1 MVATLPTIP
10 PPPFRDVE
18 LGPLTLHVYGL
29 LIGIGIVLALQ
40 LTERLARRDGVRA
53 EGLLPVLLPSIAMGF
68 VGARLYHVL
77 SEPLRYA
84 REPLDIL
91 KVWEGG
97 LGIWGAIAAGAVTA
111 MVLAPRHGVDRR
123 RLLDAAAPACALA
136 QAIGRWGN
144 YANQELFGRPT
155 SLPWALEVDPAHRPE
170 RYAESST
177 FHPTFLYESLGLL
190 GIVALLTVLALRWDT
205 RPRGILFA
213 MYVALYSTIRFFVEG
228 LRVDPA
234 HEFGPLRQN
243 EWLALVLATGA
254 VAIAATM
261 ILRARRGRAS
271 APPRGHA
278 G

>member
-1 MVATLPTIP
+1 MPAFLATIP
-10 PPPFRDVE
+10 PPPVSDIE

-29 LIGIGIVLALQ
+29 LIGLGIIAAIQLA
-40 LTERLARRDGVRA
+40 ERLARRDGVRVD
-53 EGLLPVLLPSIAMGF
+53 GLLSVLLPAIAMGF

-77 SEPLRYA
+77 SEPRRYA
-84 REPLDIL
+84 RDPIDIF

-97 LGIWGAIAAGAVTA
+97 LGIWGAIAAGAITA
-111 MVLAPRHGVDRR
+111 MLLAPRHGIDRR

-155 SLPWALEVDPAHRPE
+155 TLPWALEVEPSHRPE
-170 RYAESST
+170 RFAQSTT

-190 GIVALLTVLALRWDT
+190 AIVALLTVLALRWRT

-213 MYVALYSTIRFFVEG
+213 FYVVLYSTIRFFVEG

-243 EWLALVLATGA
+243 EWLALVLAVGGA
-254 VAIAATM
+254 AVVVGM
-261 ILRARRGRAS
+261 LVRQRRQPAER
-271 APPRGHA
+271 
-278 G
+278 